1 MQNSNILPDDP
12 EELKKLLLDAHKKIE
27 NYSVSLLERDNVIQS
42 LRINNEQ
49 KEKRLNEQEN
59 LIIRLNE
66 MLKNLKRNFYGVKS
80 EKTELKDYYERGLF
94 NEAELGLHDE
104 ETLFEDHAEKVSISS
119 HTRRSRGR
127 KKLPEELERK
137 VEFHDISEDE
147 KICTCGCRL
156 ENIGSEDSEQLVVI
170 PPQVY
175 VRKNVRFKY
184 ACKNC
189 KGDERQEAGKVVVT
203 SPFKTPQLLPGSNLS
218 PETLTFLLLSK
229 FLDHIPLYRLSEMF
243 LRLKIQLPR
252 GTMSN
257 WIIGVYERYRHQL
270 GFFHELVKEG
280 KLIGIDET
288 TYRVHNEKNRE
299 DKKFSYMWVLRGGL
313 SNRTVVLYIYK
324 ETHSA
329 SFLKD
334 YLNDFNGVI
343 QTDGLET
350 YNTHFKNHPD
360 VILAGCMAH
369 ARRKFED
376 AFKQGKD
383 KTAEKV
389 LYYMRKLYA
398 TEDKIRNQEYLK
410 KGLIDKIVE
419 IRQKEAKPIL
429 EYLHKHLSEIRSG
442 LPESVGVGR
451 AIRYFLNEYPKLC
464 KYLDNGYIYIDNNL
478 VENSVRPFVL
488 GRKNWLFSG
497 VPEGAEASAFY
508 YSLIQTFKL
517 NNLNTMDA
525 CFQFFSKLPECK
537 SPDEAKSLFLKI
549 LGWG

>member
-1 MQNSNILPDDP
+1 MQNSTNLPNDP
-12 EELKKLLLDAHKKIE
+12 EELKKLLLDAHNKIQK
-27 NYSVSLLERDNVIQS
+27 YSESLLERENVIHS
-42 LRINNEQ
+42 LRINNEE
-49 KEKRLNEQEN
+49 KEKRLGEQET

-66 MLKNLKRNFYGVKS
+66 MLKSLKRNFYGVKS
-80 EKTELKDYYERGLF
+80 EKAELKDYYENGLF

-104 ETLFEDHAEKVSISS
+104 ETLFEEHAEKVNVSG
-119 HTRRSRGR
+119 HTRRSQGR
-127 KKLPEELERK
+127 KKLPENLERK
-137 VEFHDISEDE
+137 VELHDISEEE
-147 KICTCGCRL
+147 KICSCGCRL
-156 ENIGSEDSEQLVVI
+156 EKIGSEDSEQLVVI
-170 PPQVY
+170 PPEVY
-175 VRKNVRFKY
+175 VRKNIRIKY

-203 SPFKTPQLLPGSNLS
+203 SPFKNPQLLPGSNLS
-218 PETLTFLLLSK
+218 PETLIFLLLSK
-229 FLDHIPLYRLSEMF
+229 FLDHIPFYRLSEMF

-257 WIIGVYERYRHQL
+257 WIIGVYERYKPIL
-270 GFFHELVKEG
+270 GFFHELVKGG

-288 TYRVHNEKNRE
+288 TYQVHNEKGRKNTTT
-299 DKKFSYMWVLRGGL
+299 SYMWVLRGGL
-313 SNRTVVLYIYK
+313 PNKTAIVYIYR

-329 SFLKD
+329 EFLRE
-334 YLNDFNGVI
+334 YLDGFDGVV
-343 QTDGLET
+343 QTDGLKT

-376 AFKQGKD
+376 AYKQSKD

-398 TEDKIRNQEYLK
+398 TEDKIRSQEYLK
-410 KGLIDKIVE
+410 KGLIEKIVE
-419 IRQKEAKPIL
+419 IRQKESKPIL
-429 EYLHKHLSEIRSG
+429 EYLHGFLSELRGG
-442 LPESVGVGR
+442 LPESIGVGS
-451 AIRYFLNEYPKLC
+451 AIRYFLKEYSKLC

-488 GRKNWLFSG
+488 GRKNWLFSD

-508 YSLIQTFKL
+508 YSLIQTFKV
-517 NNLNTMDA
+517 NNLNVMDA
-525 CFQFFSKLPECK
+525 CLKFFSELPGCK
-537 SPDEAKSLFLKI
+537 SPDEAKSLFCKI

>member
-1 MQNSNILPDDP
+1 MHNSINLPNDA
-12 EELKKLLLDAHKKIE
+12 EELKKLLLDAQ
-27 NYSVSLLERDNVIQS
+27 DVIHS

-66 MLKNLKRNFYGVKS
+66 QLKSLKRNFMGVKS
-80 EKTELKDYYERGLF
+80 ERTELKDYYERGLF

-104 ETLFEDHAEKVSISS
+104 DTLFEEHAEEVNISG

-127 KKLPEELERK
+127 KKLPESLERK
-137 VEFHDISEDE
+137 IVPHDIPDEE
-147 KICTCGCRL
+147 KICSCGCRL

-170 PPQVY
+170 PPEVY

-229 FLDHIPLYRLSEMF
+229 FLDHIPFYRLSEMF

-257 WIIGVYERYRHQL
+257 WIIGVYERYKHL
-270 GFFHELVKEG
+270 MGFFHDLLKEG
-280 KLIGIDET
+280 MLIGIDET
-288 TYRVHNEKNRE
+288 TYQVHNEKGRE
-299 DKKFSYMWVLRGGL
+299 NTKKSYMWVLRGGL
-313 SNRTVVLYIYK
+313 PNRTVIVYIYK

-334 YLNDFNGVI
+334 YLDDFNGVI

-350 YNTHFKNHPD
+350 YNTHFKNNPD

-376 AFKQGKD
+376 AYKQGKD
-383 KTAEKV
+383 KIAEKV

-398 TEDKIRNQEYLK
+398 IEDKIRKQEYLK
-410 KGLIDKIVE
+410 KGLVDKIVE

-429 EYLHKHLSEIRSG
+429 EYLHDHLSEIRSG
-442 LPESVGVGR
+442 LPESIGVGR

-488 GRKNWLFSG
+488 GRKNWLFSD
-497 VPEGAEASAFY
+497 VPEGAHASAFY
-508 YSLIQTFKL
+508 YSLIQTFKV
-517 NNLNTMDA
+517 NNLNVMDA
-525 CFQFFSKLPECK
+525 CFQFFSNLPECK
-537 SPDEAKSLFLKI
+537 SQDE
-549 LGWG
+549 